1 MDVLLQWLVKV
12 WNRMMKK
19 LWNYSVSIHI
29 SICFIEFLCIII
41 LIHVTIDKGCNA
53 GLLPACYFQAM
64 LLHTGL
70 TPPGSVFD
78 APMLETMFS
87 DDSSNRSKA
96 TATTASKA
104 AASKVAAT
112 VPSEKA
118 IKTAQ
123 QLAEEKVSYILLYTD
138 LYCMYYCYIIAYYCI

>member
-1 MDVLLQWLVKV
+1 
-12 WNRMMKK
+12 
-19 LWNYSVSIHI
+19 
-29 SICFIEFLCIII
+29 
-41 LIHVTIDKGCNA
+41 
-53 GLLPACYFQAM
+53 M

-123 QLAEEKVSYILLYTD
+123 QLAEEKVSYIRLYTD
-138 LYCMYYCYIIAYYCI
+138 FYCMYYCYIVAYYCI